1 MFIYCWSFWRR
12 MSWWQ
17 IHVYS
22 SVFLQVTRDIS
33 EFQLSI
39 RQWEKIEVQHALL
52 NFPRRIW
59 IVLSHSGTCTSQV
72 IFLSRKHIIIFMH
85 NLRELSK
92 GDSHLRNRDIHR
104 LIILTYSFFFFSR
117 WEFLNYMH
125 FVFECLG
132 HL

>member
-104 LIILTYSFFFFSR
+104 LIILTYSFFFLADENFLITCIL
-117 WEFLNYMH
+117 FLN
-125 FVFECLG
+125 V
-132 HL
+132 